1 MIGLGWGLGIITP
14 MGCSGESASESKVSM
29 NNQDFQGLVIDASG
43 ELIGPVALS
52 KVTRSDTEWRNQL
65 TTEQYQIVREAGTEW
80 PFTGDLLDNKTEGIY
95 SCVACGLPLFAS
107 DTKFKSGTGWP
118 SFFQPISAGNV
129 EERPESTFGASPI
142 EILCRRCD
150 GHLGH
155 VFADGPQ
162 PTGLRYCI
170 NSASLDFKNSQ

>member
-1 MIGLGWGLGIITP
+1 MKSSVYLIIGLGWGLGIITP

-80 PFTGDLLDNKTEGIY
+80 PFTGALLDNKTSGIY

-118 SFFQPISAGNV
+118 SFYQPISSGNV

-150 GHLGH
+150 GHLGMS
-155 VFADGPQ
+155 F
-162 PTGLRYCI
+162 PTDLSRPVCVI
-170 NSASLDFKNSQ
+170 A